1 MNAEAEKKDY
11 DLSELEISFDR
22 ISSTVAK
29 AKVAGV
35 PGEEGQAEESA
46 AIVTPE
52 SILSEQEQKIKEER
66 DKQVFEAKRQYNFNF
81 FKNFAFSGPDA
92 LTMTQRSLE
101 EFIMNTDNAKDIQ
114 LLVMAMTTSAYE
126 INTLI
131 PNIEMVFYKMF
142 CSPITTKE
150 MRQGKDGS
158 ENILLGNIFA

>member
-1 MNAEAEKKDY
+1 MD
-11 DLSELEISFDR
+11 ISFDR
-22 ISSTVAK
+22 ISATVAK
-29 AKVAGV
+29 ART
-35 PGEEGQAEESA
+35 PSPLEEGKEVEEAA

-52 SILSEQEQKIKEER
+52 VVLSEQEQKIKEER
-66 DKQVFEAKRQYNFNF
+66 DKMMFEAKRQYNYNF
-81 FKNFAFSGPDA
+81 FKNFAFSGPDS
-92 LTMTQRSLE
+92 LKMSQRSLE
-101 EFIMNTDNAKDIQ
+101 EFIMNTDSAKDIQ